1 MFTHNIFFSCLWQQD
16 GQLTELPDGLWK
28 NSVLLSQTILTNN
41 DIEYVVCVDVAAA
54 VVVDHADD
62 LPHDLRYVVELGILG
77 LLHDLLELGQNCAV

>member
-54 VVVDHADD
+54 VMG
-62 LPHDLRYVVELGILG
+62 LRGIAHFRRAILLG
-77 LLHDLLELGQNCAV
+77 